1 MMLTF
6 GLFVLFSI
14 AAVTAVAML
23 AWQIA
28 DAAPKIA
35 GLQAALADCPQTRE
49 LRFTV
54 RETLVSPRHGQVVAL
69 PLRVSIKVKPAGSPQ
84 PLRAAA

>member
-1 MMLTF
+1 MMLTV
-6 GLFVLFSI
+6 GLILLLSV
-14 AAVTAVAML
+14 AGVTAVTML
-23 AWQIA
+23 VWQIA

-35 GLQAALADCPQTRE
+35 GLRAALADCPQTRE

-54 RETLVSPRHGQVVAL
+54 RETLVSPRHGQVVVL
-69 PLRVSIKVKPAGSPQ
+69 PIKLKPVRVAQ

>member
-6 GLFVLFSI
+6 GLIALISI
-14 AAVTAVAML
+14 AALTAIAVL

-28 DAAPKIA
+28 DAAPKVA
-35 GLQAALADCPQTRE
+35 ELKTALADCSQTRE
-49 LRFTV
+49 LRFVV
-54 RETLVSPRHGQVVAL
+54 RETLVSPRHGQIVTL
-69 PLRVSIKVKPAGSPQ
+69 PIKLKPVGSAQ

>member
-1 MMLTF
+1 MMLTV
-6 GLFVLFSI
+6 GLIVLLSV
-14 AAVTAVAML
+14 AGVTAVTML
-23 AWQIA
+23 VWQIA

-35 GLQAALADCPQTRE
+35 GLRAALADCPQTRE

-54 RETLVSPRHGQVVAL
+54 RETLVSPRHGQVVVL
-69 PLRVSIKVKPAGSPQ
+69 PIKLKPVRVAQ

>member
-6 GLFVLFSI
+6 GLI
-14 AAVTAVAML
+14 AQFAVAALAACAML

-28 DAAPKIA
+28 DALPRIA
-35 GLQAALADCPQTRE
+35 DLKAALAECPQTRAV
-49 LRFTV
+49 RFTI
-54 RETLVSPRHGQVVAL
+54 RETLVSPRHGQIVAL
-69 PLRVSIKVKPAGSPQ
+69 PIKIKPAGSPQ